1 MFEGME
7 ELTGQKNK
15 NKKEQIVECSLIC
28 VGIAVFLG
36 IMVLALLFL

>member
-7 ELTGQKNK
+7 ELTGGKKKNRK
-15 NKKEQIVECSLIC
+15 DQIVECSLIC
-28 VGIAVFLG
+28 AGIAVFLG